1 MVGDP
6 NISELHGLQQSTVSW
21 QLEYGLW
28 VELDK
33 QIEGS
38 VIATLFFIAVKN
50 SSKSDF
56 EIWCFM

>member
-50 SSKSDF
+50 SSKIDF
-56 EIWCFM
+56 EIWCFL